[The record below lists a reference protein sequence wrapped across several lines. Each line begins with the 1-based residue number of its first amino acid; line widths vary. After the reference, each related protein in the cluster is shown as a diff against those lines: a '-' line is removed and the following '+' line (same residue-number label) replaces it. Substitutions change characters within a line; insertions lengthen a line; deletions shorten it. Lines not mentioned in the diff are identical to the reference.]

1 MPPKPKGI
9 STPQDTTTNR
19 SELKTVTKTMRLHKV
34 QHDFHHSPALYRGFV
49 GGIGC
54 TAPETLL
61 GGVPIGDLTSS
72 AGECRTLLGDAPRS
86 PSFCKGKADLYRVTM
101 ESGRT
106 VTVTLKHRF
115 LTPEGWL
122 TLSKLRIG
130 SLLAADGSEDAI
142 DDLEKPIDLKGD
154 CLKGLHRDGVQPHPL
169 QAFYLDRIQQSFGRT
184 FCNRSIQS
192 GIYHPSIDYSF
203 GQSHHPALSSGSSC
217 HTEASFYGLL
227 LGQHHT
233 ACQDQVLTYRH
244 GIASQLHPSA
254 IDESDSYYPFQRI
267 CHSYEE
273 LWKLD
278 FDQCQVPWRQSSDSC
293 GFSTNQQH
301 DYPYDPQWCLSVPPY
316 TNAFWDRIQDI
327 TFVKNGEFYDLT
339 VPNLEH
345 YSAAGLY
352 HHNSGKSYVGAYD
365 LLRRAMSEKGRNR
378 LYMVISPTYTILQ
391 DATMRTIYQLA
402 DELGITKEK
411 WKQPP
416 RLVLTNGSEI
426 IFRSGDDPDKLRGPN
441 LSGIWMDEA
450 SYMTEEVFNIAIG
463 RLREGGEMGFLTAT
477 FTPKGMQNWTYNVFG
492 RGDRENTAIFKS
504 KTSQNPF
511 LAGEFVGAIS
521 KQYSDKQAS
530 QELDGEFVDSE
541 GAEWPN
547 SHFGE
552 HIWVDDFPREENLTI
567 KTLSID
573 PSKGKDARHG
583 DYSAI
588 VRLARDQQNIL
599 YCDAVMIKMD
609 TEQVVSRFATEATDF
624 QPDAMVVE
632 TNQFQHLLAK
642 QIVTEC
648 ESRGTDIPIVQLYNT
663 INKDV
668 RIRRIGPYLANRNI
682 RFRRSEGSRL
692 LVAQL
697 REFPLGKFDDGP
709 DSLEM
714 ALRAMI
720 MIWNNRKSGRVARR
734 LIA

>member
-1 MPPKPKGI
+1 MQSQLFPKLSCFSQMP
-9 STPQDTTTNR
+9 D
-19 SELKTVTKTMRLHKV
+19 KTVSKERLEELN
-34 QHDFHHSPALYRGFV
+34 QS
-49 GGIGC
+49 
-54 TAPETLL
+54 TL
-61 GGVPIGDLTSS
+61 
-72 AGECRTLLGDAPRS
+72 
-86 PSFCKGKADLYRVTM
+86 
-101 ESGRT
+101 
-106 VTVTLKHRF
+106 
-115 LTPEGWL
+115 
-122 TLSKLRIG
+122 
-130 SLLAADGSEDAI
+130 
-142 DDLEKPIDLKGD
+142 
-154 CLKGLHRDGVQPHPL
+154 
-169 QAFYLDRIQQSFGRT
+169 
-184 FCNRSIQS
+184 
-192 GIYHPSIDYSF
+192 
-203 GQSHHPALSSGSSC
+203 
-217 HTEASFYGLL
+217 GLL
-227 LGQHHT
+227 LG
-233 ACQDQVLTYRH
+233 
-244 GIASQLHPSA
+244 
-254 IDESDSYYPFQRI
+254 I
-267 CHSYEE
+267 C
-273 LWKLD
+273 L
-278 FDQCQVPWRQSSDSC
+278 
-293 GFSTNQQH
+293 
-301 DYPYDPQWCLSVPPY
+301 PPY
-316 TNAFWDRIQDI
+316 TNSFWDRVQDI
-327 TFVKNGEFYDLT
+327 TFARHGDFYDLT
-339 VPNLEH
+339 VPELEH
-345 YSAAGLY
+345 YSAAGLW

-402 DELGITKEK
+402 DELGVTKEK

-416 RLVLTNGSEI
+416 RLVLNNGSEI

-450 SYMTEEVFNIAIG
+450 SYMNEEVFNIAIG
-463 RLREGGEMGFLTAT
+463 RLREGGDMGFLTAT
-477 FTPKGMQNWTYNVFG
+477 FTPKGMANWTYNVFG
-492 RGDRENTAIFKS
+492 KGDRENTAIFKS

-530 QELDGEFVDSE
+530 QELDGEFVDSD

-552 HIWVDDFPREENLTI
+552 HIWVDDFPKNEHITI
-567 KTLSID
+567 STLSID

-588 VRLARDQQNIL
+588 VKLARDRSNVL
-599 YCDAVMIKMD
+599 YCDAVMLKMD
-609 TEQVVSRFATEATDF
+609 SEQIISRFAKEATDF
-624 QPDAMVVE
+624 EPDALVVE

-642 QIVTEC
+642 QIMVEC
-648 ESRGTDIPIVQLYNT
+648 ESRGTDIPIIQLYNT

-720 MIWNNRKSGRVARR
+720 GIWNNRKSGRVARR
-734 LIA
+734 LMA